1 MEPLLETQTDFDECN
16 RNKTDDE
23 KGLATADGSTV
34 GGATVSGATVGDAT
48 VGDVSDTS
56 QTGAAP
62 VFDLGTD
69 DIEGTEGDSGVA
81 TATVSSTHKQNKLG
95 TDENLAAD
103 VCLLSQEFC
112 TPIYIQTP
120 PDSPAIEVDEVEHVT
135 KGIDAN
141 VQTESVAKVDFGAF
155 VFESLIEE
163 EYAQLRLV
171 SNTLG
176 SKYDWILWYY

>member
-34 GGATVSGATVGDAT
+34 GGATVGDAT
-48 VGDVSDTS
+48 AGDVGDTS
-56 QTGAAP
+56 QTEAAP
-62 VFDLGTD
+62 VFDLGID
-69 DIEGTEGDSGVA
+69 DIKGTEGDSGVA
-81 TATVSSTHKQNKLG
+81 TATVSFTQKQNNPG
-95 TDENLAAD
+95 TDENLAAN
-103 VCLLSQEFC
+103 VCLMSQELC

-120 PDSPAIEVDEVEHVT
+120 PDSPAIEVTEVEHVI

-171 SNTLG
+171 
-176 SKYDWILWYY
+176 